1 MTEASREL
9 RNPEY
14 SMLGIRTMF
23 RCALLICSVGVAGI
37 AVAEPFTFDAA
48 LEIATRSSPDIA
60 VQTASVEAA
69 QSASV
74 AARPTLAAPPDAPPH
89 PAAHTAELPTAD
101 TGPPL
106 SLEEA
111 SGLSLVD
118 QPILT
123 GREAVIN
130 ADERQAVAAAQ
141 LPDPKLTSG
150 LKELPVDT
158 HEAFSVRRDNFTE
171 FTVGLSQDFPRAD
184 KRRLRGERKRLEADT
199 ERAALNNDRRALRR
213 DASLAWLDVYEAEQ
227 GLSLARQLTSEAG
240 LQVQSLEK
248 DYSNGKASQADWEAA
263 KVDAGLVEDKEH
275 DWLHRSLRTR
285 AELARWI
292 GNDAQ
297 RPLASDLS
305 LPAPPGALPEL
316 MAAVDHHPVID
327 GLDKQIETST
337 TDIALARQA
346 YKPDVSVE
354 GYLAYR
360 PGFSDFVGIQFT
372 IDLPYFTKNRQDP
385 ELAAAFH
392 RSHASEDRK
401 QDTLRELHAQ
411 VSQNYLDWRHFGER
425 VAQFDT
431 TIIPNAA
438 RRIEDARSAYEA
450 GRGSFDAVL
459 LARRGLLDV
468 RLQRLALAVDAAR
481 AQVRLQY
488 FAAPQN
494 RLEGAP

>member
-1 MTEASREL
+1 MPSIQRILILTDLANPSSSLLPQAS
-9 RNPEY
+9 
-14 SMLGIRTMF
+14 
-23 RCALLICSVGVAGI
+23 CWLLLLLVAH
-37 AVAEPFTFDAA
+37 P
-48 LEIATRSSPDIA
+48 
-60 VQTASVEAA
+60 A
-69 QSASV
+69 QSASLN
-74 AARPTLAAPPDAPPH
+74 ALPDPP
-89 PAAHTAELPTAD
+89 AHTAELSTAD
-101 TGPPL
+101 AGPPL
-106 SLEEA
+106 SLDEA
-111 SGLSLVD
+111 SGLALVD

-141 LPDPKLTSG
+141 LPDPKLASG
-150 LKELPVDT
+150 LRELPIDT
-158 HEAFSVRRDNFTE
+158 GEAFSIRRDNFTE
-171 FTVGLSQDFPRAD
+171 FTVGLSQDFPRAE

-199 ERAALNNDRRALRR
+199 ERAALDNDRRALRR
-213 DASLAWLDVYEAEQ
+213 DTSLAWLDVYEAEQ
-227 GLSLARQLTSEAG
+227 GLALARQLTSEAA

-248 DYSNGKASQADWEAA
+248 DYDNGKASQADWEAA

-275 DWLHRSLRTR
+275 DWLHRSLRMR

-292 GNDAQ
+292 GDAAQ

-305 LPAPPGALPEL
+305 LPAVPGALPEL

-346 YKPDVSVE
+346 YKPDFSVE

-392 RSHASEDRK
+392 RSHASADRK
-401 QDTLRELHAQ
+401 QDALRELHTQ

-425 VAQFDT
+425 VW
-431 TIIPNAA
+431 
-438 RRIEDARSAYEA
+438 R
-450 GRGSFDAVL
+450 L
-459 LARRGLLDV
+459 LHRPISRRRGL
-468 RLQRLALAVDAAR
+468 
-481 AQVRLQY
+481 
-488 FAAPQN
+488 
-494 RLEGAP
+494 GASPDRKA